1 MAENLSNLEVSTIA
15 IAESVADLKKRTD
28 KFEKGIADS
37 VNALVEESVKS
48 SIKKVGNDNTSMP
61 QDIVA
66 SVDEK
71 GRLNLN
77 GKPSD
82 VSIVTPTKISEE
94 IGRALGSI
102 DTPSLILEEQTKFE
116 GLQSAEYAKIAIEK
130 GRLYIEDALPS
141 DLRKKVF
148 DGYYR
153 KNVSKKDEIA
163 IVRHIQNWYDKL
175 PSNVFITSRGGYF
188 PVTKNI
194 EYKPE
199 YYGADGRQVT
209 VGGITLTVNGQQPC
223 ISFHHSIYNT
233 FDFSRAEF
241 CVEEMG
247 QDVFHLCDKSHGN
260 TVIHGGKITTR
271 AYEKYGYKS
280 GMADPDKRWVPH
292 IDGWTAEAPHIGS
305 GMSLKGVVAFGYNTT
320 TYAHDLARYMN
331 NSCDTSK
338 VRSPENFNLEKQK
351 ELYLQES
358 RQRFLSGG
366 GYFNKDGVSAFPQ
379 SDGTTSPEWGI
390 WHGGQ
395 IWSRG
400 YGWRLFDC
408 RNNEVKFFDVRGF
421 TGGAVV
427 CGLNGSP
434 SGEDVQPGEVAVA
447 IEKGCVAINTR
458 ITGGYF
464 THNYTCGVEAIRVIG
479 YELCGIYAPDSV
491 VGHPDAH
498 IEHVRGWN
506 NSIISLDP
514 GYQQCTS
521 RYLPMSYIYIHDNI
535 FGLGKRK
542 VMDIHTGNNVRLI
555 NNFGI
560 AMYYGIST
568 VIEEIFASKDGRAGN
583 IADPY
588 SFFYQDSN
596 IEIMGN
602 IIVSGFIGIH
612 PINGATGVLAR
623 RSKNQWWLR
632 CRQLIADNTVY
643 APRGLMCNY
652 GHNHFIIDRNQFT
665 FALPFG
671 PFFGMHQVS
680 GITVTNGGSGYT
692 SEPEVIITGGGSE
705 AFGAVGQ
712 AKIKDGKVVEIIV
725 RRDGSR
731 YTEIPTVTITGGGG
745 SGATA
750 TASINT
756 QTYGMLV
763 GAEAKYGTM
772 LATQVRANYVQNSP
786 AGNYARQIVFGHMKA
801 SSIVGNH
808 CDITPYSSLTKSRG
822 KVGQPYVS
830 ESIKY
835 RDGLLSGAFYSGE
848 FDTCEVAGN
857 FIHNQLSN
865 ISTVWYGK
873 TKDGSIHKKHEPL
886 GWFDYL
892 VQTKIDE
899 WTAEFAKINNKI
911 TELIAEL
918 EKSKPAA

>member
-1 MAENLSNLEVSTIA
+1 
-15 IAESVADLKKRTD
+15 
-28 KFEKGIADS
+28 
-37 VNALVEESVKS
+37 
-48 SIKKVGNDNTSMP
+48 
-61 QDIVA
+61 
-66 SVDEK
+66 
-71 GRLNLN
+71 
-77 GKPSD
+77 
-82 VSIVTPTKISEE
+82 
-94 IGRALGSI
+94 
-102 DTPSLILEEQTKFE
+102 
-116 GLQSAEYAKIAIEK
+116 
-130 GRLYIEDALPS
+130 
-141 DLRKKVF
+141 
-148 DGYYR
+148 
-153 KNVSKKDEIA
+153 
-163 IVRHIQNWYDKL
+163 
-175 PSNVFITSRGGYF
+175 
-188 PVTKNI
+188 
-194 EYKPE
+194 
-199 YYGADGRQVT
+199 
-209 VGGITLTVNGQQPC
+209 
-223 ISFHHSIYNT
+223 
-233 FDFSRAEF
+233 
-241 CVEEMG
+241 
-247 QDVFHLCDKSHGN
+247 
-260 TVIHGGKITTR
+260 
-271 AYEKYGYKS
+271 
-280 GMADPDKRWVPH
+280 
-292 IDGWTAEAPHIGS
+292 
-305 GMSLKGVVAFGYNTT
+305 
-320 TYAHDLARYMN
+320 
-331 NSCDTSK
+331 
-338 VRSPENFNLEKQK
+338 
-351 ELYLQES
+351 
-358 RQRFLSGG
+358 
-366 GYFNKDGVSAFPQ
+366 
-379 SDGTTSPEWGI
+379 
-390 WHGGQ
+390 
-395 IWSRG
+395 
-400 YGWRLFDC
+400 
-408 RNNEVKFFDVRGF
+408 
-421 TGGAVV
+421 
-427 CGLNGSP
+427 
-434 SGEDVQPGEVAVA
+434 
-447 IEKGCVAINTR
+447 
-458 ITGGYF
+458 
-464 THNYTCGVEAIRVIG
+464 
-479 YELCGIYAPDSV
+479 
-491 VGHPDAH
+491 
-498 IEHVRGWN
+498 
-506 NSIISLDP
+506 
-514 GYQQCTS
+514 
-521 RYLPMSYIYIHDNI
+521 MSYIYIHDNI

>member
-1 MAENLSNLEVSTIA
+1 
-15 IAESVADLKKRTD
+15 
-28 KFEKGIADS
+28 
-37 VNALVEESVKS
+37 
-48 SIKKVGNDNTSMP
+48 MP

-130 GRLYIEDALPS
+130 GRFYIEDALPS

-153 KNVSKKDEIA
+153 KNVSKKDAIA

-260 TVIHGGKITTR
+260 TIIHGGKITTR

-292 IDGWTAEAPHIGS
+292 IDGWTVEAPHIGS